1 MAAPNS
7 IDELLELYP
16 EYFNPQAAEG
26 VDGVVQLNLTGD
38 DGGQYVLTIRDQE
51 LDVQEGTHEDPTV
64 TIKTT
69 AERWLKINR
78 GEANP
83 MSLMMT
89 GRLSIDGS
97 LSMATKF
104 QSLFDV

>member
-7 IDELLELYP
+7 IDELLDLYP
-16 EYFNPQAAEG
+16 EYFNAAAAEG
-26 VDGVVQLNLTGD
+26 VDGVVQLDLSGEG
-38 DGGQYVLTIRDQE
+38 GGQYVLTIRDQE
-51 LDVQEGTHEDPTV
+51 LDVAEGTHEDPTV

-69 AERWLKINR
+69 AERWLQVNR

-83 MSLMMT
+83 MTLMMT